1 MWSAA
6 RRGAVFRPAARP
18 LTILAA
24 FLIATPAFAA
34 DDEGPH
40 QAAGFDIFGSSDAD
54 HFQVVKTG
62 LSYFPDYEN
71 TQKYWGA
78 RLEHFI
84 FSSDTGG
91 SGHAERGFI
100 SLADSIGSW
109 NYGGTVGTDGQTIL
123 GAGSIFTQ
131 GFLGKDS
138 IRQEYFLNRDLVE
151 TPKGFNQGLYFTY
164 LGGSYDI
171 PLDDRNTVTA
181 LVGAQVFSGKNYR
194 LIGRSNYI
202 YVLDPDLGLSLQFRA
217 KYFWDSLPREFDY
230 FSPRWYM
237 EGVPTVQ
244 MRRFYQ
250 RWQFVVAA
258 GYGARRN
265 NGAPWQG
272 AGLAQVSII
281 SPRFGSNW
289 VIDTSFLYSNQ
300 PIVESNTYSYE
311 QATISLIRR
320 F

>member
-1 MWSAA
+1 VGHEVIRAFAFVLALFCAA
-6 RRGAVFRPAARP
+6 
-18 LTILAA
+18 
-24 FLIATPAFAA
+24 PAFAQ
-34 DDEGPH
+34 DDKGPT
-40 QAAGFDIFGSSDAD
+40 QAAGFDVFGSSDAD
-54 HFQVVKTG
+54 NFKVLKTG
-62 LSYFPDYEN
+62 LSYFPDYES

-84 FSSDTGG
+84 FSSNTGG

-100 SLADSIGSW
+100 NFADSLGSW

-123 GAGSIFTQ
+123 GSGSIFTQ
-131 GFLGKDS
+131 GFFDRPG

-181 LVGAQVFSGKNYR
+181 LIGSQVFTGKNYR
-194 LIGRSNYI
+194 LIARSNYI

-258 GYGARRN
+258 GYGVRRN

-272 AGLAQVSII
+272 AGLAQVSVI

-289 VIDTSFLYSNQ
+289 VIDASFLYSNQ
-300 PIVESNTYSYE
+300 PIVQSNTYSYE

>member
-1 MWSAA
+1 MI
-6 RRGAVFRPAARP
+6 RPAI
-18 LTILAA
+18 LLAA
-24 FLIATPAFAA
+24 LLIATPALAA
-34 DDEGPH
+34 DDDGPH

-54 HFQVVKTG
+54 HFQVVKAG
-62 LSYFPDYEN
+62 ASYYPDYES

-100 SLADSIGSW
+100 NLADSSGDW
-109 NYGGTVGTDGQTIL
+109 NYGGTLGTDGHTVL
-123 GAGSIFTQ
+123 GAGSAYTQ
-131 GFLGKDS
+131 GMFDNANV
-138 IRQEYFLNRDLVE
+138 RQEYFLNRDLVE
-151 TPKGFNQGLYFTY
+151 TPLGFNRGIYFTY

-171 PLDDRNTVTA
+171 PLDDRSTITA
-181 LVGAQVFSGKNYR
+181 LVGAQVFTGKNYR
-194 LIGRSNYI
+194 LVGRSNYI
-202 YVLDPDLGLSLQFRA
+202 YVLDLDLGLSLQFRA
-217 KYFWDSLPREFDY
+217 KYFWDSQPREFDY

-237 EGVPTVQ
+237 EGVPTIQ
-244 MRRFYQ
+244 MRRFYE
-250 RWQFVVAA
+250 RWQFVAAA

-265 NGAPWQG
+265 NGATWQG
-272 AGLAQVSII
+272 AGLAQVSVI

-289 VIDTSFLYSNQ
+289 VIDASFLYSNQ
-300 PIVESNTYSYE
+300 PIAASYAYTYQ

>member
-1 MWSAA
+1 MIRHLAIVAA
-6 RRGAVFRPAARP
+6 
-18 LTILAA
+18 LLC
-24 FLIATPAFAA
+24 ATPAVAA
-34 DDEGPH
+34 DDDKGPN

-54 HFQVVKTG
+54 NFKVVKTG
-62 LSYFPDYEN
+62 FSYFPDYQS
-71 TQKYWGA
+71 TQNYLGV
-78 RLEHFI
+78 RLEHFL

-100 SLADSIGSW
+100 NFANSLDSW
-109 NYGGTVGTDGQTIL
+109 NYGGTVGTDGRTIL
-123 GAGSIFTQ
+123 GSGSVSTTGLFDQ
-131 GFLGKDS
+131 AN
-138 IRQEYFLNRDLVE
+138 IRQEYFVNRDLIE
-151 TPKGFNQGLYFTY
+151 TPKGFNQGLYFTFF
-164 LGGSYDI
+164 GGSYDI

-181 LVGAQVFSGKNYR
+181 LVGAQTFSGQNYR
-194 LIGRSNYI
+194 LHLRSNYI
-202 YVLDPDLGLSLQFRA
+202 YVVEPDWGLSLQLRG

-237 EGVPTVQ
+237 EAIPTVQ
-244 MRRFYQ
+244 LRRFYQ
-250 RWQFVVAA
+250 RWQFLVAA

-272 AGLAQVSII
+272 AGLAQVSVI

-289 VIDTSFLYSNQ
+289 VIDASFLYSNQ
-300 PIVESNTYSYE
+300 PIVQSNTYSYE